1 MREIHG
7 VADCD
12 RIQMSKSNDAYK
24 VTVTDG
30 DALVILNIADAT
42 YPAGLT
48 PDRAKYIAA
57 LLNQSAIRIEN
68 KLKEK
73 ETARA

>member
-7 VADCD
+7 VADCEK
-12 RIQMSKSNDAYK
+12 IQTVNEGNYK

-30 DALVILNIADAT
+30 ASLVILNIADAT

-57 LLNQSAIRIEN
+57 LLNQAAIRIEN
-68 KLKEK
+68 KINEK
-73 ETARA
+73 SKVKA

>member
-1 MREIHG
+1 MKEIHG
-7 VADCD
+7 VADCE
-12 RIQMSKSNDAYK
+12 RVQNVNERGHYK

-30 DALVILNIADAT
+30 DGLVILNIADAT
-42 YPAGLT
+42 YPAGMT
-48 PDRAKYIAA
+48 PERAKYIAA

-73 ETARA
+73 EAAHA